1 MTTMTDVDFET
12 RLGAAID
19 GKTKPVGALGRIEE
33 VAAQIARLQGSLTPR
48 MERCRL
54 VIFAADHGLT
64 AEGVSAYPAE
74 VTRQMVLNFARG
86 GAAANVFARANGI
99 ELGVV
104 NAGVRGGA
112 FGLAGVTDLPLGEGT
127 ANCRHAPA
135 MSGATCAEAL
145 RLGRGI
151 GAEGGWDAMA
161 FGEMGIGNTSAA
173 TLVAHRLTGLPVADL
188 VGRGTGLDEA
198 GVAHK
203 RDVLVAASARVPGE
217 IGAARAL
224 AEFGGFEIAMMAGA
238 MLGAAEARRIVL
250 VDGFIASA
258 AALAA
263 VRLEP
268 GARAA
273 MVFAHHSAEAG
284 HGAVLAALGAQPLLH
299 LGMRLGEG
307 TGAALAWP
315 LVRAAAAMLN
325 EMASFADA
333 GVSGRA

>member
-1 MTTMTDVDFET
+1 MTTVTETDFDT
-12 RLGAAID
+12 RLSAALD
-19 GKTKPVGALGRIEE
+19 GKTKPPGSLGRIEE

-48 MERCRL
+48 MDRCRL

-99 ELGVV
+99 DLGVV
-104 NAGVRGGA
+104 NAGVRGGPL
-112 FGLAGVTDLPLGEGT
+112 GLEGVTDWPLGEGT
-127 ANCRHAPA
+127 RNCRHEPA
-135 MSGATCAEAL
+135 MSEATCDEAL
-145 RLGRGI
+145 RRGRGI
-151 GAEGGWDAMA
+151 GASGGWDAMA
-161 FGEMGIGNTSAA
+161 FGEMGIGNTSSA
-173 TLVAHRLTGLPVADL
+173 TLIAHRLTGLPVADL
-188 VGRGTGLDEA
+188 VGRGTGLDDA
-198 GVAHK
+198 GVARK
-203 RDVLVAASARVPGE
+203 RDILLAASARVPGE

-224 AEFGGFEIAMMAGA
+224 AEFGGFEIAMLAGA
-238 MLGAAEARRIVL
+238 MLGAAGARRLVL
-250 VDGFIASA
+250 VDGFIASVV
-258 AALAA
+258 ALVA

-268 GARAA
+268 TARDA
-273 MVFAHHSAEAG
+273 MIFAHHSAEAG